1 VKVKEIEPKLQELE
15 REWQEKRV
23 QEQEEQNIK
32 AREVTLQEK
41 KAQQES
47 IKKKIDFLGS
57 HSQYRYY
64 KLLRDLDY
72 GRAGCVAIDN
82 KI

>member
-1 VKVKEIEPKLQELE
+1 MKAKEL
-15 REWQEKRV
+15 
-23 QEQEEQNIK
+23 
-32 AREVTLQEK
+32 TLQEK
-41 KAQQES
+41 KVQHES
-47 IKKKIDFLGS
+47 IKKKIDFLAS

>member
-1 VKVKEIEPKLQELE
+1 M
-15 REWQEKRV
+15 
-23 QEQEEQNIK
+23 
-32 AREVTLQEK
+32 QEK
-41 KAQQES
+41 KVQHES
-47 IKKKIDFLGS
+47 IKKKIDFLAS